1 MNAVKLIIKIIIIS
15 LLALAPNTYINI
27 HYDPYGIYRTDFTQQ
42 KIEPNQRFIKMRY
55 LFNNKDKYDSFLF
68 GSSRVG
74 NIPSE
79 IIPGEK
85 YYNMTIS
92 QGIPSEHLHN
102 LKLLINKGVKVKS
115 VMLGLEDFSYK
126 LESRSENDEL
136 ITTPYSASPIE
147 NLKYY
152 IKYTFKLP
160 DRNIL
165 KLYISPEEVEFPV
178 FYDIYNSG
186 RPIHT
191 EIDEYINTHKEKHIK
206 DKKFKSQ
213 TVHKTNYMKETL
225 KDIQEFVDICNENS
239 IKCTVFIN
247 PTYKATYLANNPSEF
262 NEFKKKLVQ
271 ITDFYDFSG
280 INSITIDPFNYYE
293 TSHFRVFIGEKMLA
307 KMFKEYNSALVVP
320 EDFGV
325 FVTRENINEHL
336 EFLKKQLIN

>member
-1 MNAVKLIIKIIIIS
+1 MNVVKLIIKILIIS
-15 LLALAPNTYINI
+15 FLALAPTTYINI

-55 LFNNKDKYDSFLF
+55 LLNNKDKYDSFLF

-79 IIPGEK
+79 TIPGGK

-92 QGIPSEHLHN
+92 QGIPSEHLYN
-102 LKLLINKGVKVKS
+102 LKLLIDKGVKVKS

-126 LESRSENDEL
+126 LESRSENGEL

-152 IKYTFKLP
+152 IKYTFKMP
-160 DRNIL
+160 DRDIL
-165 KLYISPEEVEFPV
+165 KPYINPTKEEFPV
-178 FYDIYNSG
+178 FYDIYNTG

-191 EIDEYINTHKEKHIK
+191 EIDEYINTHKEEHIK
-206 DKKFKSQ
+206 DKKFKNPS
-213 TVHKTNYMKETL
+213 VHKTNYMEETL
-225 KDIQEFVDICNENS
+225 KDIQEFVDVCNQNS

-262 NEFKKKLVQ
+262 IKFKKKLVQ

-280 INSITIDPFNYYE
+280 INSITVDPFNYYE

-307 KMFKEYNSALVVP
+307 KMFNDYNNTSVP

-325 FVTRENINEHL
+325 FVTRENIDQHL
-336 EFLKKQLIN
+336 KFLKEQL